1 MRLLQGVTKTRTVI
15 SRTMRR
21 SALIG
26 SATTVREP
34 ARPFSQPFSRDSDQ
48 TDRFTKTGSGQTQE
62 KPRQKERV
70 FSAAGGARSEASVVA
85 NFASVQK
92 EYPNAKVIT
101 STFDAFLPALKR
113 ANASGAKSTSE
124 NAPPFFECFPCVCP
138 EPVLVKSSF

>member
-1 MRLLQGVTKTRTVI
+1 M
-15 SRTMRR
+15 
-21 SALIG
+21 
-26 SATTVREP
+26 
-34 ARPFSQPFSRDSDQ
+34 
-48 TDRFTKTGSGQTQE
+48 
-62 KPRQKERV
+62 

-124 NAPPFFECFPCVCP
+124 NAPPFLSAS
-138 EPVLVKSSF
+138 PVFVPSLSW